1 MKTFDFVWTFKMNGI
16 HLYMNE
22 LDHDYRKKFNQK
34 VLLRNSNIP
43 FLYHKEAYR
52 NISVVKSKNCSFWC
66 FPKPI
71 FTKLFSPRVVDCVKC
86 EIFKDSIWTVIKV
99 CQPSLIWNIQFTR
112 KDEAY
117 FDQDRQY
124 RDTRRWP
131 EMDCEVTWHQLQAR
145 PSDLAPVQWEP
156 KYRKDKQKSGSSSDI
171 SLHKSSDYQELHRL
185 VLLLCLNPIQFMSLF
200 GHALFN

>member
-66 FPKPI
+66 FPKSI

-99 CQPSLIWNIQFTR
+99 CQPSLIWNIQFTMR
-112 KDEAY
+112 WGSGTFLILILRIASSIVTSED
-117 FDQDRQY
+117 DQ
-124 RDTRRWP
+124 
-131 EMDCEVTWHQLQAR
+131 
-145 PSDLAPVQWEP
+145 
-156 KYRKDKQKSGSSSDI
+156 
-171 SLHKSSDYQELHRL
+171 RL
-185 VLLLCLNPIQFMSLF
+185 IEK
-200 GHALFN
+200 